1 MAENK
6 GTPPARRYTDPFA
19 ALRAEMDHLFDHFSI
34 GRFPSLPRL
43 TEPTGSG
50 GTMIPSID
58 VHENNKEIVVEVE
71 LPGIDEKDVSV
82 TLHDSVLT
90 VKGEKKF
97 EQKKDEQDY
106 HTMERRYGSFT
117 RAVCLPDTADED
129 NVSADFKK
137 GILTVT
143 IAKKPGSEPKE
154 RQIEIRSA

>member
-1 MAENK
+1 MAEDK
-6 GTPPARRYTDPFA
+6 GIPPARRYSDPFA
-19 ALRAEMDHLFDHFSI
+19 ALRAEMDQLFDHFSV

-43 TEPTGSG
+43 MEPAGAG
-50 GTMIPSID
+50 GTMVPSID
-58 VHENNKEIVVEVE
+58 VHESDKKIVVEAE

-97 EQKKDEQDY
+97 EEKKEEQNY

-117 RAVCLPDTADED
+117 RAVRLPNTADED

-143 IAKKPGSEPKE
+143 VAKKPGSEPKE
-154 RQIEIRSA
+154 RQIEIKSN

>member
-19 ALRAEMDHLFDHFSI
+19 ALRAEMDQLFDHFSI
-34 GRFPSLPRL
+34 GRFPSLPHL
-43 TEPTGSG
+43 MEPVTKG
-50 GTMIPSID
+50 GTMVPNID
-58 VHENNKEIVVEVE
+58 VHENEKEIVVEAE

-82 TLHDSVLT
+82 TLHDGVLT

-97 EQKKDEQDY
+97 EQKTEEQNY

-117 RAVCLPDTADED
+117 RSVRLPDTADED

-154 RQIEIRSA
+154 RTIQIKSS